1 MLDYIRI
8 NATYKFTGS
17 PLPVN
22 LLGYSFSRVTERG
35 DRLGGTGHMVLSFRK
50 LSHAQ
55 DQRKNHYIIT
65 ALLNKW
71 VMRIR
76 IRSHKNVVD
85 TLTTSPN
92 YLLRKCIG
100 TNENL
105 NFDIGV

>member
-1 MLDYIRI
+1 MKDWKGRVRWFYPS
-8 NATYKFTGS
+8 GS
-17 PLPVN
+17 SLTIKI
-22 LLGYSFSRVTERG
+22 S
-35 DRLGGTGHMVLSFRK
+35 M
-50 LSHAQ
+50 
-55 DQRKNHYIIT
+55 KNHCIIT

-76 IRSHKNVVD
+76 IRSHENVVD
-85 TLTTSPN
+85 TLTTSLN

>member
-1 MLDYIRI
+1 MTDWKGRVRWFYPS
-8 NATYKFTGS
+8 GS
-17 PLPVN
+17 SLTIKI
-22 LLGYSFSRVTERG
+22 GI
-35 DRLGGTGHMVLSFRK
+35 
-50 LSHAQ
+50 
-55 DQRKNHYIIT
+55 KNHYIIT

-76 IRSHKNVVD
+76 IRSHENVVD

-105 NFDIGV
+105 NFDIRV